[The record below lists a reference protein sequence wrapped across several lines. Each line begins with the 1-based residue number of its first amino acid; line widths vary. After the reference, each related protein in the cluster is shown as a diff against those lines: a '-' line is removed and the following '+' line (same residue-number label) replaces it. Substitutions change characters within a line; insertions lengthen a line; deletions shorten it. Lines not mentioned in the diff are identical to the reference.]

1 MFFLVCLRL
10 LRLDYIPG
18 MLDFLSFYCLELDHY
33 CNIGRDVAKV
43 QEVFGVISP
52 QLRMAGTQRTLFLSW
67 ALSWLQLYVR
77 LTLTLGCFIYLR
89 AKEME
94 GIRGLGLAT

>member
-67 ALSWLQLYVR
+67 ALLDVFLTIR
-77 LTLTLGCFIYLR
+77 LRVVGVGEADHRDEVPSYHVVS
-89 AKEME
+89 M
-94 GIRGLGLAT
+94 